1 MSRTSPSSS
10 ARKPN
15 ARSTGRSFP
24 SPATGAIGPIPPSSI
39 SPATTPKD
47 DRVAYELG
55 GNLFVYATGQDIPRN
70 RLDALYVPELPGVA
84 KYSVP
89 VARLKHGGD
98 WDPEPYAWTRES
110 RLFRRETSIALEP
123 TP

>member
-1 MSRTSPSSS
+1 
-10 ARKPN
+10 
-15 ARSTGRSFP
+15 
-24 SPATGAIGPIPPSSI
+24 
-39 SPATTPKD
+39 TPKD

-70 RLDALYVPELPGVA
+70 RLDALYVEDLPGVPA
-84 KYSVP
+84 NSVP

-110 RLFRRETSIALEP
+110 RLFRRETSIGL
-123 TP
+123 TPIPIEIEKLSTAASPFAHLTS